1 MKPLMGQEY
10 LNSTSELAG
19 ATISRLEPSEPEHTG
34 PSDTPFRLAEKKN
47 IKMKLR
53 SRGNGTQSTQ
63 SFITTL
69 AYYLSENFWHF

>member
-34 PSDTPFRLAEKKN
+34 PSETPFRLAEKN
-47 IKMKLR
+47 IKIKFR
-53 SRGNGTQSTQ
+53 SRGRG
-63 SFITTL
+63 
-69 AYYLSENFWHF
+69 H

>member
-47 IKMKLR
+47 TLKLNLDQ
-53 SRGNGTQSTQ
+53 GGVGLKVPKV
-63 SFITTL
+63 F
-69 AYYLSENFWHF
+69 EVC